1 MRRKVRK
8 LLHRA
13 KLNQKSLTNTT
24 KMIYLVR
31 INKDLNLA
39 DLRLREIGPTQRAPI
54 SLEVVIMKA
63 TETESK
69 ASRWRATRLIKKV
82 ETR

>member
-13 KLNQKSLTNTT
+13 KLDPKLLTNTT

-31 INKDLNLA
+31 TSKDLNLA
-39 DLRLREIGPTQRAPI
+39 DLRLREIGPTQRAQI
-54 SLEVVIMKA
+54 SLEVVTMKA
-63 TETESK
+63 METELRASK
-69 ASRWRATRLIKKV
+69 WRATRLIKKV
-82 ETR
+82 

>member
-13 KLNQKSLTNTT
+13 KLNPKSLTNTT

-31 INKDLNLA
+31 TSKDLNLA
-39 DLRLREIGPTQRAPI
+39 DLRLREIGPTRRALI
-54 SLEVVIMKA
+54 NLEVVTMKA
-63 TETESK
+63 MGTE
-69 ASRWRATRLIKKV
+69 
-82 ETR
+82 